1 MLIYHVVGQAPRTK
15 EVTDVEEELTCF
27 EYLRLR
33 DLQMEILETT
43 YESAWGNHLKHVRE
57 ELKTEALQ
65 FVKEQRI
72 RCLLHGTWF
81 PVSAAGRSEDGGKRG
96 EKILVSTAWRY
107 VRLSHNRRYLHYCD
121 YEMETAYEPKLEELP
136 EKSKCLSLS
145 FHSINIDC
153 INKSIF
159 PSSLPLSP
167 TSSLPPLILAAPP
180 TH

>member
-1 MLIYHVVGQAPRTK
+1 
-15 EVTDVEEELTCF
+15 
-27 EYLRLR
+27 
-33 DLQMEILETT
+33 MEILETT

-81 PVSAAGRSEDGGKRG
+81 PVSAAGRSEEGGKRG
-96 EKILVSTAWRY
+96 EKLVSTAWRY

-136 EKSKCLSLS
+136 EKSKYR
-145 FHSINIDC
+145 SIL
-153 INKSIF
+153 
-159 PSSLPLSP
+159 SLPLSR
-167 TSSLPPLILAAPP
+167 SIL
-180 TH
+180 TG